1 MKVTEDEKLKFTRRL
16 AEINDDAVCIE
27 ELDATAREE
36 ELFSLA
42 LRGELEL
49 DDLTY
54 DERQNF
60 FHCLRQ
66 GNIPVNDYIPFWY
79 DVSLPTVSADILEVP
94 HLCCSPTR
102 PLDPSVVAL
111 VIEVCYCV
119 AFLCRLTQG
128 EFENEATP
136 ETSSCMLHLLPH
148 LLGKHTE
155 LPGLVEL
162 VYLLR
167 ERVAAPPV
175 SCTDSW
181 LSTNVFRDV
190 TAALETSRHALRL
203 VELAHA
209 KAKAL
214 ALDSPRL
221 VFLEKKL
228 LFVASVV
235 CHHLPDEL
243 VSPPDGRLVLDVKLL
258 SEVLS
263 VGFETPDSADHPAS
277 FL

>member
-1 MKVTEDEKLKFTRRL
+1 MG
-16 AEINDDAVCIE
+16 
-27 ELDATAREE
+27 
-36 ELFSLA
+36 

-66 GNIPVNDYIPFWY
+66 GCIPVDDYVPFWY

-94 HLCCSPTR
+94 HLCCSPNR
-102 PLDPSVVAL
+102 PLNPSVVAL
-111 VIEVCYCV
+111 VVEVCYCV

-128 EFENEATP
+128 EFEGEATS
-136 ETSSCMLHLLPH
+136 ETSCCMLHLLPH
-148 LLGKHTE
+148 LLAKHTE
-155 LPGLVEL
+155 LPELVEL
-162 VYLLR
+162 VHLLR

-175 SCTDSW
+175 SCSDAW

-190 TAALETSRHALRL
+190 AAALETSRHVLRL
-203 VELAHA
+203 VELAHS

-214 ALDSPRL
+214 ALVTPSL

-235 CHHLPDEL
+235 RYHLPDEL
-243 VSPPDGRLVLDVKLL
+243 EARPVSADEGLVLDVKLL

-263 VGFETPDSADHPAS
+263 VGFEPPDSHSAS